1 MWSDEIQVITTI
13 MWQLCNASQI
23 LVSLADLDSEKLTTV
38 AWAVTYEGY
47 SNTVLI
53 WISDGTSK
61 KGDNIYI

>member
-38 AWAVTYEGY
+38 AWAVTYEGC